1 MADDAQ
7 RLVFS
12 TTDYQYMQAAVCRA
26 RGFKAGELEREIF
39 PDGERGLRILSK
51 MQGRDAVVIGG
62 TNSDAGTLELF
73 DLCCGLVTQGVDTLS
88 IVIPYF
94 GYSTQERAVQRGEV
108 VTAKARAIL
117 LSAVPRARRTN
128 EVILLDLHTPGISHY
143 FEGYTHSVHL
153 TASELVL
160 DVVQRIAKKH
170 GDAVVAC
177 TDAGR
182 AKWVQQLANE
192 AGLTAAFVYKSRKG
206 GSNTAVTGVNADVRG
221 KHVIVYDDMVRTGGS
236 LIQAGHA
243 YKEAGATEITAIAT
257 HAVLPG
263 DSLKRIEASGYFSA
277 LYCTDSLP
285 QTVQLAAASP
295 KFFKV
300 LPVAG
305 VITDFFRGE

>member
-1 MADDAQ
+1 MPVDPQ
-7 RLVFS
+7 RLVFA
-12 TTDYQYMQAAVCRA
+12 TKDYAYMQAAVCREQ
-26 RGFKAGELEREIF
+26 GFAAGEVEREQF
-39 PDGERGLRILSK
+39 PDGERYVRILSK

-73 DLCCGLVTQGVDTLS
+73 DLCCGLVTLGVDTLS

-94 GYSTQERAVQRGEV
+94 GYSTQERAVKRGEV

-117 LSAVPRARRTN
+117 ISAVPRARRTN

-153 TASELVL
+153 SAAGLVL
-160 DVVQRIAKKH
+160 DVVQRIAK
-170 GDAVVAC
+170 GAGETVVAC

-192 AGLTAAFVYKSRKG
+192 AGLTAAFVYKSRKS
-206 GSNTAVTGVNADVRG
+206 GSSTTVTGVNADVRG
-221 KHVIVYDDMVRTGGS
+221 KRVILYDDMVRTGGS
-236 LIQAGHA
+236 LIQAGKA
-243 YKEAGATEITAIAT
+243 YKDAGATEITAIAT

-263 DSLKRIEASGYFSA
+263 SSLAEIEACGHFSA

-285 QTVQLAAASP
+285 QAMELAQRHQ

-300 LPVAG
+300 LPVSG
-305 VITDFFRGE
+305 VITDFFRDE